1 MTSQE
6 LSVTI
11 DDEEYQLNITP
22 TSKQR
27 LVMQAREMLLE
38 EIEMNTLASDL
49 RLVGSFVR
57 LSYNAVG
64 AAGPKYTTVQIEI
77 QTLGFDI
84 TKLCDTSALTLG
96 LFRSS
101 ARTILDTLH
110 STYEFLLSGLEDV
123 AADNFYSIKKL
134 AQDMEKAAREL
145 HSKFDSQVSKTED
158 VLKNVQKAKGEAALE
173 SERMQKER
181 EKTEQERKIADDLRM
196 KAAKKEQEAEAQ
208 VKEEELKVEQASEN
222 IGYDV
227 AAKLINGFVSM
238 VTSGTVTK
246 LFDTKEDIIATHE
259 KCKKEHQDAAEK
271 CKKERVE
278 MMEKL
283 VKFANSLSSLS
294 TEKEFSDK
302 AVTSLH
308 EAISALKHLA
318 AIMLHA
324 ANFWIILEK
333 HCETLHNYGLG
344 DLMQKYMAK
353 DESVRKRLWISAPF
367 KKQAVQFCCRWVVL
381 YDVCT
386 DYLEPL
392 KETRAELY
400 KYITENPTW
409 EQSKQNVQELAKVF
423 AETVNKV
430 KQLDAKPLES
440 QPETENAV

>member
-222 IGYDV
+222 IGRYHCH
-227 AAKLINGFVSM
+227 
-238 VTSGTVTK
+238 
-246 LFDTKEDIIATHE
+246 HE